1 MRVYPEQ
8 FADHLKAG
16 LKPCYLIF
24 GDEPLLKLE
33 AVDAV
38 RQVARKQGFDER
50 HSFVV
55 EQGLDWNQVYDAC
68 QAMSLFSARQIIE
81 LELPAKIDNK
91 TTHGLTLPS
100 RLGSKIT

>member
-33 AVDAV
+33 AIDRASFPLN
-38 RQVARKQGFDER
+38 QARF
-50 HSFVV
+50 
-55 EQGLDWNQVYDAC
+55 
-68 QAMSLFSARQIIE
+68 
-81 LELPAKIDNK
+81 
-91 TTHGLTLPS
+91 
-100 RLGSKIT
+100 

>member
-38 RQVARKQGFDER
+38 RQVAANRA
-50 HSFVV
+50 SMNATASW
-55 EQGLDWNQVYDAC
+55 WNRGWTGTRST
-68 QAMSLFSARQIIE
+68 MPAR
-81 LELPAKIDNK
+81 P
-91 TTHGLTLPS
+91 
-100 RLGSKIT
+100 